1 MIVSKSEC
9 YSFVMHGARGKWT
22 SVFASFLIMA
32 TSGAKYLFPIYS
44 NNIKRNL
51 GYSHSML
58 STLSTWNEI
67 GSNAGIL
74 SGLVAEVTPTKF
86 MLAVSSVANFLSYL
100 MIWLVVTE
108 KVHKPQ
114 FWLMCVYMF
123 IGANAQ
129 NFATTTSLVTSV
141 KNFPE
146 RRSMMLG
153 LLKGYFGLSGPI
165 LTQIYVFIYGDDST
179 SSILLAAWLPTSI
192 SLLVMYTLGEKAV
205 KINQPNELKA
215 FYHFLYLSA
224 VLAVYLMTMALV
236 KEYVAF
242 SRVGNVGSALA
253 LCIFLFAPVVVAS
266 RQEVFIWRQM
276 KAPPTTIIVESPQS
290 VEQEQN
296 SSADQA
302 EEDTIIVEEE
312 QNSST
317 DQAEEDIIIVEEE
330 QNFSADQAEEDTII
344 VEEEQNS
351 SEETKTSFFATIFN
365 KPERGQDYG
374 ILQALLS
381 IDMLIILLATLVGV
395 GSCLTALY
403 NMSEI
408 GDALQYE
415 PKAVIILLLLI
426 NLWNFAGRVL
436 CGFISEKLV
445 MKYKVPRPLMLSAIL
460 FLSCIG
466 LLLIAFPFKDSLFL
480 ASAIIGFT
488 LGAQLPLVLAIIS
501 DIFGLKH
508 YSTLFNCGQM
518 AGSVGS
524 YLLNKELTGSI
535 YNVEAMK
542 LHGMEGLGKPLVCT
556 GKKCF
561 GLSFTIMAI
570 GTFFGGLISL
580 ILATRTQEFYKG
592 DIHKRYRVT
601 NEKTKVA
608 SSLTEEVAVE

>member
-1 MIVSKSEC
+1 MVVPMSEC
-9 YSFVMHGARGKWT
+9 YNFVVHGARGRWT
-22 SVFASFLIMA
+22 SIFASFLIMA
-32 TSGAKYLFPIYS
+32 TSGATYILPIYS
-44 NNIKRNL
+44 KDIKRNL
-51 GYSHSML
+51 GYSQSML

-86 MLAVSSVANFLSYL
+86 MLVVSSVANFLSYL
-100 MIWLVVTE
+100 MIWLAVTE
-108 KVHKPQ
+108 KIHRPQ

-146 RRSMMLG
+146 RRSMVLG

-192 SLLVMYTLGEKAV
+192 SLIVMYTVGEKAV
-205 KINQPNELKA
+205 KIKQPNELKA
-215 FYHFLYLSA
+215 FFHFLYLSA

-242 SRVGNVGSALA
+242 SRVANVGSAVA

-266 RQEVFIWRQM
+266 RQEIFIWRQM

-296 SSADQA
+296 SSANQA

-312 QNSST
+312 QNSS
-317 DQAEEDIIIVEEE
+317 
-330 QNFSADQAEEDTII
+330 ADQAEEDTII
-344 VEEEQNS
+344 VEEDQNS
-351 SEETKTSFFATIFN
+351 SEETKTYFFAAIFN

-395 GSCLTALY
+395 GSCLAALY

-415 PKAVIILLLLI
+415 PKAVVILLLLI
-426 NLWNFAGRVL
+426 NFWNFAGRVL

-480 ASAIIGFT
+480 ASAIIGFA

-535 YNVEAMK
+535 YDAEAMK
-542 LHGMEGLGKPLVCT
+542 LHRMEGLGKPLVCQ

-570 GTFFGGLISL
+570 VTFFGGLISL
-580 ILATRTQEFYKG
+580 ILAARTREFYKG
-592 DIHKRYRVT
+592 DINKRYRGDD
-601 NEKTKVA
+601 EKTEVA
-608 SSLTEEVAVE
+608 SSLADEVAVE